1 MSGPVTRIRENVPQM
16 LRDLPVWLLHDAD
29 KTPIYADGSNRRGT
43 LDSAE
48 DRARLVT
55 FEEAAAA
62 LPQVTRASGLGFA
75 LGEVPGEEIHLA
87 GLDFDGCYRDGEL
100 DERVMQILAAADSYA
115 ERSPSGIGLHIIG
128 TGDIGTMKVNGAEI
142 YSSGRYFTV
151 TGNRIN
157 GAHVAEIREAAALA
171 RQLFGQATSPSDPRG
186 SDGGVS
192 ADNDITEALKR
203 TGLYLRDGG
212 GGRHLI
218 RCPWEAR
225 HSPNGDGSRQTS
237 SSEAAYFA
245 PGAVVRAE
253 TLENG
258 MFRCQHAHCSDR
270 RLKHLREYLGLET
283 RAQSALPGDDREKLL
298 SDLQGLAL
306 PTLNAIRT
314 AETEAKIPIFSD
326 LLYPGAWLIVG
337 RPKIGKSWLL
347 LQMTLA
353 AAEGG
358 QVLGYSAVA
367 PIEVLYVAGE
377 DDDGRIKARLEAL
390 GVVNAPAGVHVV
402 NFQTLRTL
410 AAKYANGLT
419 FIEFLA
425 AWLDQ
430 HPKVRLVLLD
440 TETTCR
446 QIWAGEMQD
455 PGSSRITETDYR
467 QTRDF
472 DDLAL
477 RRKIVIGL
485 VNHAAK
491 RKGEW
496 VDIHELINR
505 SNTALAGCSGSIA
518 LADPPDVDQLQS
530 ESRMRV
536 LGIRGRDLKDDILL
550 AIRQREEMP
559 YFENLGPYQEV
570 KQTEMEQELLEALEE
585 LMPDTAD
592 DKYVTTTD
600 LADELGKKRGTV
612 QRAVSRMLKANR
624 TRWKKYRLAVK
635 RGKGGG
641 VRLEAIA

>member
-245 PGAVVRAE
+245 PGAVVRADRRAPAVFGKPRPPRRLGHLVIGSPDLPATVSLLTCGLGFKVSDTVPGVIAFLRCSTDHHNVAVVDSPVPLLQHYSWE
-253 TLENG
+253 CDDVDHVGHTATALYRADTDRHTWGMGRHFAGSNFYWYLRDPSGSFLELYADLDQILDDEAWEATGRTAFTLEHVANAWG
-258 MFRCQHAHCSDR
+258 PNLPLEFVVPSD
-270 RLKHLREYLGLET
+270 LGELQ
-283 RAQSALPGDDREKLL
+283 RAWAALP
-298 SDLQGLAL
+298 
-306 PTLNAIRT
+306 
-314 AETEAKIPIFSD
+314 
-326 LLYPGAWLIVG
+326 
-337 RPKIGKSWLL
+337 
-347 LQMTLA
+347 
-353 AAEGG
+353 
-358 QVLGYSAVA
+358 
-367 PIEVLYVAGE
+367 
-377 DDDGRIKARLEAL
+377 
-390 GVVNAPAGVHVV
+390 
-402 NFQTLRTL
+402 
-410 AAKYANGLT
+410 
-419 FIEFLA
+419 
-425 AWLDQ
+425 
-430 HPKVRLVLLD
+430 
-440 TETTCR
+440 
-446 QIWAGEMQD
+446 
-455 PGSSRITETDYR
+455 
-467 QTRDF
+467 
-472 DDLAL
+472 
-477 RRKIVIGL
+477 
-485 VNHAAK
+485 
-491 RKGEW
+491 
-496 VDIHELINR
+496 
-505 SNTALAGCSGSIA
+505 
-518 LADPPDVDQLQS
+518 
-530 ESRMRV
+530 
-536 LGIRGRDLKDDILL
+536 
-550 AIRQREEMP
+550 
-559 YFENLGPYQEV
+559 
-570 KQTEMEQELLEALEE
+570 
-585 LMPDTAD
+585 
-592 DKYVTTTD
+592 
-600 LADELGKKRGTV
+600 
-612 QRAVSRMLKANR
+612 
-624 TRWKKYRLAVK
+624 
-635 RGKGGG
+635 
-641 VRLEAIA
+641 